1 MRGEGAGR
9 SRHKQDP
16 CIIGVDIGTTG
27 CRSIVFDSEGNI
39 LASQGAEYPIIY
51 LPGGG
56 AEQDPEV
63 ILSQMLTV
71 IKASVEE
78 AKISPS
84 SVAALSLSSVFHS
97 LIALDAKGNPLTGA
111 IIWVDTRSTQYAEK
125 IRREVIS
132 RRLYENTGCP
142 ITPAYPFSKILWM
155 KNKLPEVYKKTDKF
169 VSIKAYL
176 IFKLTGQLLVDQS
189 VASGSGL
196 LNIHRLNWDEDTL
209 AFLELRR
216 GRLSQPVDPTTK
228 LGPIAPQYARQMGI
242 SSSTSLIV
250 GCGDGVLANLGSG
263 AIEKNSMAVMIGA
276 SGATRVVLEEPKLDK
291 DEKARTW
298 CYYLADQHWVC
309 GAAVNS
315 GGNVYRWFRDRFC
328 RNEDEVGHLLGRESY
343 EILDEYAAQIGVGSE
358 GLIFLPYLSE
368 ERSPY
373 WNAQARGVFFGLS
386 LHHTKKHL
394 ARAVLEGI
402 SFCIYTLTQ
411 LVEEVAGKTDELR
424 ATGGFT
430 HSPLWIKI
438 LADICG
444 REILIPHISEATAF
458 GAFILAERALG
469 QLENIK
475 EGKKLVKIR
484 ELYKPN
490 LAHQKKYSQLFGIYK
505 RIYEDLEAGFAE
517 MAKLRSSSSIE

>member
-1 MRGEGAGR
+1 LRGEGVRR

-27 CRSIVFDSEGNI
+27 CRSTVFDSEGNI

-63 ILSQMLTV
+63 IFSQMLAV
-71 IKASVEE
+71 IKASIEE

-97 LIALDAKGNPLTGA
+97 LIALDAKGRPLTRT
-111 IIWVDTRSTQYAEK
+111 IIWLDTRSTQYAEK
-125 IRREVIS
+125 IRGEPIS

-155 KNKLPEVYKKTDKF
+155 KNKLPQVYKKTDKF

-176 IFKLTGQLLVDQS
+176 TFKLTGQLLVDQS

-209 AFLELRR
+209 TFLELPR
-216 GRLSQPVDPTTK
+216 GKLSQPVDPTTK
-228 LGPIAPQYARQMGI
+228 LGSIAPQYARQMGI
-242 SSSTSLIV
+242 SSSTSLII
-250 GCGDGVLANLGSG
+250 GCGDGVLASLGSG
-263 AIEKNSMAVMIGA
+263 AVERNSMAVMIGT
-276 SGATRVVLEEPKLDK
+276 SGATRVVIEEPKLDK
-291 DEKARTW
+291 NERARTW
-298 CYYLADQHWVC
+298 CYYLADRHWVC

-315 GGNVYRWFRDRFC
+315 GGNVYRWFRDQFC
-328 RNEDEVGHLLGRESY
+328 RDEDEVSSLLGRTSY
-343 EILDEYAAQIGVGSE
+343 EILNEYAAQIGIGSE

-368 ERSPY
+368 ERSPH
-373 WNAQARGVFFGLS
+373 WNPQARGVFFGLS

-394 ARAVLEGI
+394 ARGVLEGI
-402 SFCIYTLTQ
+402 SFCIYSLIQ

-430 HSPLWIKI
+430 RSSLWIKI

-444 REILIPHISEATAF
+444 REILIPQVSEATAF
-458 GAFILAERALG
+458 GAFILAKRALG

-490 LAHQKKYSQLFGIYK
+490 LAHQKKYAQLFRIYK
-505 RIYEDLEAGFAE
+505 RIYKDLETGFAE
-517 MAKLRSSSSIE
+517 MAKFRTTSQIE